1 MSAVAFSKRRAIG
14 IFVLVLA
21 STAAVLLWLAAETAL
36 VRDVAV
42 GSGIALLSVCL
53 LLTLFNA
60 RKKVPFLPVLSGAAW
75 LQFHIYAG
83 LFSGVLFLVHICF
96 RLPTGY
102 FEWALALVF
111 VGVFASGLVGLWLT
125 RRLPRRLTRRGEQVI
140 FERIPALRLELM
152 HRAEAVVERG
162 VEESGA
168 RSVADFYER
177 ELRPFFLG
185 TRNFLEHCLHS
196 NAPRHRVLSAMSAF
210 ERYVG
215 SSEREVMN
223 ELRALVEQKD
233 DLDYQHA
240 GQTILKMWLFV
251 HIPLTFSLLVLAGV
265 HVVLVA
271 IFQMRWLG

>member
-1 MSAVAFSKRRAIG
+1 MTAVSFSSRRSIG
-14 IFVLVLA
+14 LGVLIAATVLA
-21 STAAVLLWLAAETAL
+21 VTLWVAAEAAL

-42 GSGIALLSVCL
+42 GSGFALLAVCL

-60 RKKVPFLPVLSGAAW
+60 RKKLPFIPALSGAVW

-83 LFSGVLFLVHICF
+83 FFSGVLFLIHICF
-96 RLPTGY
+96 RLPTGI

-111 VGVFASGLVGLWLT
+111 SSVFVSGLLGLWIS

-185 TRNFLEHCLHS
+185 TRNFFEHCLHS
-196 NAPRHRVLSAMSAF
+196 NAPRHRVLSRMSAF

-215 SSEREVMN
+215 SGEREVLA
-223 ELRALVEQKD
+223 ELRTLAEQKD

-240 GQTILKMWLFV
+240 GQLLLKTWLFV
-251 HIPLTFSLLVLAGV
+251 HIPLTFSLLVLAAV
-265 HVVLVA
+265 HVALVA
-271 IFQMRWLG
+271 VFQMRWLG